1 MTAGGSVGV
10 RAEEQI
16 DFFGFVGS
24 FQGGFVAVGASVLVV
39 NVDSNTDASIGSG
52 ALVQAGTGSGDCTT
66 VGYCVTVAAAYDEH
80 VQGIGIAGQRRVRR
94 GRRAGRR
101 DLHGRPDRAHRL
113 RRRAPAGRWRHQ
125 VPQARTAT
133 SRRCR

>member
-1 MTAGGSVGV
+1 M

-66 VGYCVTVAAAYDEH
+66 VGDCVTVAAAYDEH
-80 VQGIGIAGQRRVRR
+80 SRASASRAAAGSWRSARR
-94 GRRAGRR
+94 
-101 DLHGRPDRAHRL
+101 
-113 RRRAPAGRWRHQ
+113 
-125 VPQARTAT
+125 
-133 SRRCR
+133 SS